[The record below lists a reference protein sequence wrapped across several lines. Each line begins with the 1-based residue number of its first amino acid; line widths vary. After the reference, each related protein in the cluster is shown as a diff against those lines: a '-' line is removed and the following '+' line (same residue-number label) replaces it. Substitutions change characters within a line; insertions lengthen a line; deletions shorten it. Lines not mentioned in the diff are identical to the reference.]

1 MRKNT
6 QYLSEHSIQY
16 FSESTIFCKSH
27 FYFQINNVSLCIC
40 TKYKVVHSCV
50 DGYLDWFHFIAI
62 VNRASISVDVNVSP
76 WASSIDPLG
85 YG

>member
-1 MRKNT
+1 MSS
-6 QYLSEHSIQY
+6 LY
-16 FSESTIFCKSH
+16 FIAENFIMYINQIF
-27 FYFQINNVSLCIC
+27 Y
-40 TKYKVVHSCV
+40 VHSCV